1 MGESTSGQF
10 FERPILRFPT
20 PLCNSLKQRARLFF
34 LLAALLLGPLSPPPL
49 YANPANPA
57 NSANSADSVHAMHDR
72 QSEIVTSPSKLSQ
85 HLFRFDSPA
94 AVAAWGAT
102 DDRVMGGVSQSRM
115 RFDPSGHAVFEGVMS
130 LERNSGFASVRAAV
144 PSPVS
149 SSATAPA
156 MAKQA
161 DYVLTVRGDGK
172 RYKLN
177 LRTAGQFDA
186 VSYQASFDT
195 TADVWITVRLLVG
208 SFEPTF
214 RGRRV
219 NAPPLDPNLVR
230 EAGLM
235 IADKQAGPF
244 VLHINAIVLAGR

>member
-1 MGESTSGQF
+1 
-10 FERPILRFPT
+10 
-20 PLCNSLKQRARLFF
+20 
-34 LLAALLLGPLSPPPL
+34 
-49 YANPANPA
+49 
-57 NSANSADSVHAMHDR
+57 MHDK

-115 RFDPSGHAVFEGVMS
+115 RFDPSGNAVFEGVMS
-130 LERNSGFASVRAAV
+130 LERNGGFASVRAAV
-144 PSPVS
+144 P

-195 TADVWITVRLLVG
+195 TANVWTTVRLPVG

-235 IADKQAGPF
+235 IADKQVGPF
-244 VLHINAIVLAGR
+244 VLHINAIVLVER